1 LNADYSLRTITNRT
15 QTHPFPT
22 WSQAM
27 AEEKVLV
34 MLKEATNSYAA
45 QPAFFKPIYLK
56 YLEFLSGYFYEQ
68 TTFNFLLDLIRESDG
83 DQQTTLKDI
92 LYRSM
97 KTFLL
102 PIRNGGST
110 NTQTYFMRQ
119 FPENLSSDPME
130 ILNNII
136 ATLNL
141 VDIDTSFICPVMVL
155 YDTTYN
161 IK

>member
-1 LNADYSLRTITNRT
+1 MNADYSLRTITNRT

-102 PIRNGGST
+102 PIRNGSSH
-110 NTQTYFMRQ
+110 NMITYFMRQ
-119 FPENLSSDPME
+119 FPVALGAASFESLKD
-130 ILNNII
+130 II
-136 ATLNL
+136 EKLETVGIDVTFLAPYNRIYQAT
-141 VDIDTSFICPVMVL
+141 
-155 YDTTYN
+155 YG